1 MAFTAADVKKL
12 REMTNVGMMDCKK
25 ALSETDGDMD
35 KAVEWLR
42 EKGLA
47 KAAKKAG
54 RIAAEGMAYATVCE
68 KCGVGAMVEV
78 NCETDFC
85 AKSAPFVQFVKDICQ
100 VVLENNPADVE
111 AIKDCTYPGTELKV
125 SEVLPEK
132 VMSIG
137 ENLQIRRFAR
147 FDKNTTVSY
156 VHAGG
161 KIGVL
166 VNLAVEGVDA
176 SEIGKNVA
184 MQIAALNPRFWDK
197 SQVTEDVLAEEKK
210 IALALMDSDP
220 KMASKPAQVK
230 EKIVMGK
237 MNKFY
242 EENCLLQMEFVRS
255 DLFQG
260 TVEHYIADAAK
271 KLGGSVKFVTAVRF
285 QTGEG
290 IEKKQ
295 EDFAAEVAAQM
306 NMGKYAPSPTV

>member
-111 AIKDCTYPGTELKV
+111 SIKDCTYPGTELKV

-137 ENLQIRRFAR
+137 ENLQIRRFVR
-147 FDKNTTVSY
+147 FETNTSVGY

-166 VNLAVEGVDA
+166 VNLAVEGGVDA
-176 SEIGKNVA
+176 TEVGKNVA

-197 SQVTEDVLAEEKK
+197 TQVTEDVLAEEKK

-242 EENCLLQMEFVRS
+242 EENCLLQMDFVRS
-255 DLFQG
+255 DIFQG
-260 TVEHYIADAAK
+260 TVEKYIADAAK
-271 KLGGSVKFVTAVRF
+271 KLGGSIKFVDAVRF

-306 NMGKYAPSPTV
+306 NMGK

>member
-1 MAFTAADVKKL
+1 MAFTAQDVKTL

-25 ALSETDGDMD
+25 ALTETDGDMD

-54 RIAAEGMAYATVCE
+54 RIAAEGMAYAEVCPQ
-68 KCGVGAMVEV
+68 CGVGAVVEV

-85 AKSAPFVQFVKDICQ
+85 AKSDLFVAFVKDICK
-100 VVLENNPADVE
+100 VVLKDNPADV
-111 AIKDCTYPGTELKV
+111 AALMNCKYPGSELTV
-125 SEVLPEK
+125 AETLPEK

-147 FDKNTTVSY
+147 FDKNTSVAY

-166 VNLAVEGVDA
+166 VNLAVEGGIDA
-176 SEIGKNVA
+176 TEIGKDVA

-197 SQVTEDVLAEEKK
+197 SNVTDEVMEEEKK
-210 IALALMDSDP
+210 IALALMDQDP
-220 KMASKPAQVK
+220 KMASKPQQVK
-230 EKIVMGK
+230 EKIAAGK
-237 MNKFY
+237 LNKFY
-242 EENCLLQMEFVRS
+242 SENCLLQQEFVKDNTLTVEKYIAS
-255 DLFQG
+255 AAKALGG
-260 TVEHYIADAAK
+260 TVTFKD
-271 KLGGSVKFVTAVRF
+271 AVRF
-285 QTGEG
+285 EKGEG

-295 EDFAAEVAAQM
+295 ENFAAEIASMVK
-306 NMGKYAPSPTV
+306 G

>member
-1 MAFTAADVKKL
+1 MAFTAQDVKTL

-25 ALSETDGDMD
+25 ALVETDGDMD

-54 RIAAEGMAYATVCE
+54 RIAAEGMAYAAVE
-68 KCGVGAMVEV
+68 NGVGAVVEV

-85 AKSAPFVQFVKDICQ
+85 AGSAPFVAFVKDIATA
-100 VVLENNPADVE
+100 VIENNPADVD
-111 AIKDCTYPGTELKV
+111 ALLASKYPGSDLTVAEI
-125 SEVLPEK
+125 LPEK

-147 FDKNTTVSY
+147 FAENTSVAY

-166 VNLAVEGVDA
+166 VNLAVEGGVDA
-176 SEIGKNVA
+176 TEIGKDVA

-197 SQVTEDVLAEEKK
+197 SQVTEDVLEEEKK
-210 IALALMDSDP
+210 IALALMEQDP
-220 KMASKPAQVK
+220 KMAGKPAAVK
-230 EKIVMGK
+230 EKIVVGK

-242 EENCLLQMEFVRS
+242 EENCLLQQEFVKDGS
-255 DLFQG
+255 M
-260 TVEHYIADAAK
+260 TVETYIARAAK
-271 KLGGSVKFVTAVRF
+271 ALGGSVRFVDAVRYMK
-285 QTGEG
+285 GEG
-290 IEKKQ
+290 IEKK
-295 EDFAAEVAAQM
+295 EENFAEEVAAQM
-306 NMGKYAPSPTV
+306 NMGKK

>member
-25 ALSETDGDMD
+25 ALTETDGDMD

-166 VNLAVEGVDA
+166 VNLAVEGGIDA
-176 SEIGKNVA
+176 TTIGKDVA

-197 SQVTEDVLAEEKK
+197 SLVTEDVIAEEKK
-210 IALALMDSDP
+210 VPEIAA
-220 KMASKPAQVK
+220 
-230 EKIVMGK
+230 GK
-237 MNKFY
+237 LNKFY
-242 EENCLLQMEFVRS
+242 EENCLLQQAFVKDGS
-255 DLFQG
+255 MS
-260 TVEHYIADAAK
+260 VEQYMASAAK
-271 KLGGSVKFVTAVRF
+271 ALGGKVTFVDAVRF
-285 QTGEG
+285 EKGEG

-306 NMGKYAPSPTV
+306 NAGH

>member
-25 ALSETDGDMD
+25 ALTETDGDMD

-166 VNLAVEGVDA
+166 VNLAVEGGIDA
-176 SEIGKNVA
+176 TTIGKDVA
-184 MQIAALNPRFWDK
+184 MQIAALNAAYLDK
-197 SQVTEDVLAEEKK
+197 STVPAEALEKEK
-210 IALALMDSDP
+210 EILVAQIKNDP
-220 KMASKPAQVK
+220 KNASKPEA
-230 EKIVMGK
+230 IITK
-237 MNKFY
+237 MVDGRIGKFY
-242 EENCLLQMEFVRS
+242 ENNCLLQQAFVKNGDITVEQYVAEEAKKAGGMMKVAEFVR
-255 DLFQG
+255 F
-260 TVEHYIADAAK
+260 EK
-271 KLGGSVKFVTAVRF
+271 
-285 QTGEG
+285 GEG
-290 IEKKQ
+290 LQKR
-295 EDFAAEVAAQM
+295 EDNFADEVAGM
-306 NMGKYAPSPTV
+306 MK

>member
-1 MAFTAADVKKL
+1 MGFTAADVKNL
-12 REMTNVGMMDCKK
+12 REMTGVGMMDCKK
-25 ALSETDGDMD
+25 ALTETDGDMD

-54 RIAAEGMAYATVCE
+54 RIAAEGMAYADVCP
-68 KCGVGAMVEV
+68 KCGVGAVVEV

-85 AKSAPFVQFVKDICQ
+85 AKSEPFVNFVKDICH
-100 VVLENNPADVE
+100 VVINDNPADV
-111 AIKDCTYPGTELKV
+111 AALLNCKYPNSDLTVAET
-125 SEVLPEK
+125 LPEK

-137 ENLQIRRFAR
+137 ENLQIRRFVRYAE
-147 FDKNTTVSY
+147 NTSVAY

-166 VNLAVEGVDA
+166 VNLAVEGGIDA
-176 SEIGKNVA
+176 TAIGKDVA

-197 SQVTEDVLAEEKK
+197 SDVTEDVLAEEKK
-210 IALALMDSDP
+210 IALALMDQDP
-220 KMASKPAQVK
+220 KMASKPQQVK

-242 EENCLLQMEFVRS
+242 EENCLLQQEFVKDGS
-255 DLFQG
+255 M
-260 TVEHYIADAAK
+260 TVEKYIASAAK
-271 KLGGSVKFVTAVRF
+271 ALGGSVKFVDAVRF
-285 QTGEG
+285 AKGEG
-290 IEKKQ
+290 IEKKE

-306 NMGKYAPSPTV
+306 NMGK